1 MRVKN
6 YIAISDNGFIFD
18 SSTGSSYN
26 LNAIGLEI
34 IQMIELGKT
43 EEEIIKSI
51 TEKYDVE
58 QDIFEKDFYDFLSML
73 KYYNLIDEID

>member
-1 MRVKN
+1 MKVKN

-34 IQMIELGKT
+34 IQMIKLGKT

>member
-1 MRVKN
+1 MKVKN